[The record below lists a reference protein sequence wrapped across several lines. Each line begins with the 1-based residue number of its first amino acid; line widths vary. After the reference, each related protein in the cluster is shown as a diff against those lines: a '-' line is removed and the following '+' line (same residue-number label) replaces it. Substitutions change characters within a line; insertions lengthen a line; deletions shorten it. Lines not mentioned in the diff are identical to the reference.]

1 MKQNTSVSDGAEPDC
16 KVAAGGPGSRQ
27 EEAKAASGS
36 VSAFQEKMERWTDR
50 VGYGAYRGLICGLFT
65 AWGLAAVLVV
75 FRGVQAVLTH
85 SFGKHDTAT
94 LGEFLVNMFLL
105 VLGYSVFFPPV
116 GVIVGAFLGAAGII
130 RKKKRPPEP
139 PKTENAETTQPD
151 GDNDKPGGGSTR

>member
-1 MKQNTSVSDGAEPDC
+1 MKEDLSAANGTMPENEGV
-16 KVAAGGPGSRQ
+16 AGGLGTSS
-27 EEAKAASGS
+27 EEAKAASGGM
-36 VSAFQEKMERWTDR
+36 SAFQGKMDRWFDG

-75 FRGVQAVLTH
+75 FWGVQAVLTH